1 MSTQP
6 PRRAIVALGAALLC
20 GTGVADRSRAEEPQS
35 RSGSRPNIIIV
46 LADDLGYSD
55 LGCYGGEI
63 RTPNL
68 DRLAANGLRF
78 TRFYNAGRCC
88 PSRAS
93 LLTGLYPH
101 QAGIG
106 AMTFDR
112 GLPGYRGQLR
122 ADTPTLAEVLQ
133 RGGYR
138 TAMSGKW
145 HVSLTKEG
153 PNHLRHLNNQEIAD
167 TFADPA
173 SYPIHRGFER
183 YYGCI
188 WGVVNYF
195 DPFSLV
201 EGDQSVKSVP
211 PDYYITDAITDHAIR
226 DVDEFN
232 RNPKQPFFL
241 YLAYT
246 APHWPLHARPE
257 DIAKYRDTYRVGWDA
272 IRESRY
278 RRQSQLG
285 LFDPQQA
292 ALTPRESPR
301 RWEENPGRDF
311 DAATMATHAA
321 MVDRM
326 DQNIGRLVARLKE
339 QGQLDNTLL
348 FFLSDNG
355 ASPESYPQGG
365 FDRPTETRD
374 GRKILHPGELRA
386 SGKLPGPQTTFG
398 TIGPI
403 WANVVNT
410 PFRLWKAQTA
420 EGGICT
426 PLIVHWPAQIRAKGE
441 FRRQPGH
448 IIDLMATALDAGGVS
463 YPETF
468 SGKQP
473 SPPEGRSLL
482 PAFRNQPLP
491 RPEGLFFEHEGNMAV
506 FDGDWKA
513 VNTSGAGGKWQ
524 LYNLNTDRTEM
535 HDLAAQEPDRLHAL
549 MGKWNAWAKR
559 TLVKPAPAKF
569 RWLPGIPED

>member
-1 MSTQP
+1 MIRFT
-6 PRRAIVALGAALLC
+6 PRSAPLGALLSVLLC
-20 GTGVADRSRAEEPQS
+20 LGVLAHRSSAAAPKPAS
-35 RSGSRPNIIIV
+35 DARPNIVVI

-88 PSRAS
+88 PTRAS

-122 ADTPTLAEVLQ
+122 PDTPTLAEVL
-133 RGGYR
+133 RSAGYR

-153 PNHLRHLNNQEIAD
+153 PDHLRHLNNQEIAE

-173 SYPIHRGFER
+173 SYPTARGFER
-183 YYGCI
+183 YFGCL

-201 EGDQSVKSVP
+201 EGDKPVRSVP
-211 PDYYITDAITDHAIR
+211 RDFYMTDAVTDRALGY
-226 DVDEFN
+226 VDEFSKD
-232 RNPKQPFFL
+232 RLQPFFL

-257 DIAKYRDTYRVGWDA
+257 DLARYRDTYQPGWDA
-272 IRESRY
+272 IRQARY
-278 RRQSQLG
+278 ERQARLG
-285 LFDPQQA
+285 LLDPKQDD
-292 ALTPRESPR
+292 LTPRAQSER
-301 RWEENPGRDF
+301 RWEENPDRKF

-326 DQNIGRLVARLKE
+326 DQNIGRLITRLKE

-348 FFLSDNG
+348 LFLSDNG
-355 ASPESYPQGG
+355 ASPESYPNGG

-374 GRKILHPGELRA
+374 GRKILHPGALRA
-386 SGKLPGPQTTFG
+386 SGVLPGPETTFG
-398 TIGPI
+398 TIGPV
-403 WANVVNT
+403 WASVANT

-426 PLIVHWPAQIRAKGE
+426 PLIVHWPARIKSKGE
-441 FRRQPGH
+441 LRRQPGH
-448 IIDLMATALDAGGVS
+448 VIDLMATALDA
-463 YPETF
+463 
-468 SGKQP
+468 SGASFPAEFAGQKTT
-473 SPPEGRSLL
+473 PPEGRSLV
-482 PAFRNQPLP
+482 PAFAGKPLP
-491 RPEGLFFEHEGNMAV
+491 RDEGLLFEHEGNMAV
-506 FDGDWKA
+506 IDGDWKA

-524 LYNLNTDRTEM
+524 LYDLTKDRTEM
-535 HDLAAQEPDRLHAL
+535 HDVAGQEPERLRAL
-549 MGKWNAWAKR
+549 VAKWHTWSER
-559 TLVKPAPAKF
+559 TLVKPAPQKF
-569 RWLPGIPED
+569 RE